1 MKTSQRLAQAGRV
14 VVKVGSSS
22 ITGANESNLD
32 QLVDFLV
39 RLKRAGKEVILVSS
53 GAIATAMPIIGLTVR
68 SEDLATSQALA
79 SIGQAKLMGRYERS
93 LARYEL
99 LPGQMLLTVDNLD
112 QDSTIENAVRAL
124 ERLLEIG
131 VIPIINENDSVATQ
145 EIRFGD
151 NDQLAAR
158 VALLAKADLLV
169 LFSDVDALYTKPPTE
184 PGAEPIEVVDFGQDL
199 SDLQV
204 SGTSTGYGT
213 GGALTKLAAA
223 QLATAGGVGVLLT
236 STANIEVIDSSDCR
250 NTWFEPVDR
259 IARCVL

>member
-1 MKTSQRLAQAGRV
+1 MQTFERIHASRRV

-22 ITGANESNLD
+22 ITGSNEANLD
-32 QLVDFLV
+32 LLVDFLV
-39 RLKRAGKEVILVSS
+39 RLQKHGKEVVLVSS

-93 LARYEL
+93 LARYDL

-112 QDSTIENAVRAL
+112 QESSSENAMRAL

-158 VALLAKADLLV
+158 VALLANADLLI
-169 LFSDVDALYTKPPTE
+169 LFSDIDALYTKPPTE
-184 PGAEPIEVVDFGQDL
+184 PGAEPIAVVAFGQDL
-199 SDLQV
+199 SALEV

-236 STANIEVIDSSDCR
+236 STANITDIDTADCR
-250 NTWFEPVDR
+250 NTWFEPADR
-259 IARCVL
+259 ISK

>member
-1 MKTSQRLAQAGRV
+1 MKTSERLTAARRV

-22 ITGANESNLD
+22 ITGANEANLD
-32 QLVDFLV
+32 LLVEFLV
-39 RLKRAGKEVILVSS
+39 RLQRAGKEVILVSS
-53 GAIATAMPIIGLTVR
+53 GAIATAMPLIGLTVR

-112 QDSTIENAVRAL
+112 QEATTENAMRAL

-131 VIPIINENDSVATQ
+131 VLPIINENDSVATQ

-158 VALLAKADLLV
+158 VALLAGADLLV
-169 LFSDVDALYTKPPTE
+169 LFSDIDALYTKPPTE
-184 PGAEPIEVVDFGQDL
+184 PGAKPISVVAFGEDL
-199 SDLQV
+199 SDLEV

-236 STANIEVIDSSDCR
+236 STENIAKIDAADCR
-250 NTWFEPVDR
+250 NTWFEPADR
-259 IARCVL
+259 ISK

>member
-1 MKTSQRLAQAGRV
+1 MRTSDRLANAQRV

-22 ITGANESNLD
+22 ITGSSESNLD

-39 RLKRAGKEVILVSS
+39 RLQRSGKEVILVSS
-53 GAIATAMPIIGLTVR
+53 GAIATAMPLIGLTVR

-93 LARYEL
+93 LARYDL

-112 QDSTIENAVRAL
+112 QESTTENAMRAL

-158 VALLAKADLLV
+158 VSLLAKADLLV

-184 PGAEPIEVVDFGQDL
+184 PGAEPIAVVEFGQDL
-199 SDLQV
+199 SDLEV

-223 QLATAGGVGVLLT
+223 HLATAGGVGVLLT
-236 STANIEVIDSSDCR
+236 STSNIDSIDLSDCR
-250 NTWFEPVDR
+250 NTWFEPADR
-259 IARCVL
+259 IAR

>member
-1 MKTSQRLAQAGRV
+1 MQTFERIQAAKRI

-22 ITGANESNLD
+22 ITGDNEANLD
-32 QLVDFLV
+32 LLVDFLV
-39 RLKRAGKEVILVSS
+39 RLQRSGKEVVLVSS
-53 GAIATAMPIIGLTVR
+53 GAIATAMPIIGLSVR

-112 QDSTIENAVRAL
+112 QDLTSENAMRAL

-158 VALLAKADLLV
+158 VSLLAKADLLI
-169 LFSDVDALYTKPPTE
+169 LFSDIDALYTKPPTE
-184 PGAEPIEVVDFGQDL
+184 PGAEPIAVVAFGQDL
-199 SDLQV
+199 SHLEV

-236 STANIEVIDSSDCR
+236 STANITVVDTADCQ
-250 NTWFEPVDR
+250 NTWFEPADR
-259 IARCVL
+259 IAR

>member
-1 MKTSQRLAQAGRV
+1 MQTFERIQASKRV

-22 ITGANESNLD
+22 ITGSNESNLD
-32 QLVDFLV
+32 LLVNFLV
-39 RLKRAGKEVILVSS
+39 RLQKLGKDVVLVSS

-93 LARYEL
+93 LARYDL

-112 QDSTIENAVRAL
+112 QDSTSENALRAL

-158 VALLAKADLLV
+158 VALLAAADLLI
-169 LFSDVDALYTKPPTE
+169 LFSDIDALYTKPPTE
-184 PGAEPIEVVDFGQDL
+184 PGAQPIAVVAFGQDL
-199 SDLQV
+199 SALEV

-223 QLATAGGVGVLLT
+223 QLATAGGVGVILT
-236 STANIEVIDSSDCR
+236 STANIDVIDNADCR
-250 NTWFEPVDR
+250 NTWFEPADR
-259 IARCVL
+259 IAQ

>member
-1 MKTSQRLAQAGRV
+1 MQTFERIQAAKRI

-22 ITGANESNLD
+22 ITGANEANLD
-32 QLVDFLV
+32 LLVDFLV
-39 RLKRAGKEVILVSS
+39 RLQRTGKEVVLVSS
-53 GAIATAMPIIGLTVR
+53 GAIATAMPIIGLSVR

-93 LARYEL
+93 LARYDL

-112 QDSTIENAVRAL
+112 QDLTSENAMRAL

-158 VALLAKADLLV
+158 VSLLAKADLLI
-169 LFSDVDALYTKPPTE
+169 LFSDIDALYTKPPTE
-184 PGAEPIEVVDFGQDL
+184 PGAEPIAVVLFGQDL
-199 SDLQV
+199 SHLEV

-223 QLATAGGVGVLLT
+223 QLATAGGLGVLLT
-236 STANIEVIDSSDCR
+236 STANITVVDTSNCQ
-250 NTWFEPVDR
+250 NTWFEPADR
-259 IARCVL
+259 IAR

>member
-1 MKTSQRLAQAGRV
+1 M
-14 VVKVGSSS
+14 
-22 ITGANESNLD
+22 
-32 QLVDFLV
+32 
-39 RLKRAGKEVILVSS
+39 
-53 GAIATAMPIIGLTVR
+53 
-68 SEDLATSQALA
+68 
-79 SIGQAKLMGRYERS
+79 
-93 LARYEL
+93 
-99 LPGQMLLTVDNLD
+99 
-112 QDSTIENAVRAL
+112 
-124 ERLLEIG
+124 
-131 VIPIINENDSVATQ
+131 IPIINENDSVATQ

-236 STANIEVIDSSDCR
+236 STANLEVIDSSDCR

-259 IARCVL
+259 IAR

>member
-1 MKTSQRLAQAGRV
+1 MRTSDRLANAQRV

-22 ITGANESNLD
+22 ITGASESNLD

-39 RLKRAGKEVILVSS
+39 RLQRSGKEVILVSS
-53 GAIATAMPIIGLTVR
+53 GAIATAMPLIGLTVR

-93 LARYEL
+93 LARYDL

-112 QDSTIENAVRAL
+112 QESTTENAMRAL

-158 VALLAKADLLV
+158 VSLLAKADLLV

-184 PGAEPIEVVDFGQDL
+184 PGAEPIAVVEFGQDL
-199 SDLQV
+199 SDLEV

-236 STANIEVIDSSDCR
+236 STSNIDSIDLSDCR
-250 NTWFEPVDR
+250 CTWFEPADR
-259 IARCVL
+259 IAR

>member
-1 MKTSQRLAQAGRV
+1 MKTSERLRAAHRV

-22 ITGANESNLD
+22 ITGSNEKNLD
-32 QLVDFLV
+32 LLVEFLV
-39 RLKRAGKEVILVSS
+39 RLQRAGKEVILVSS
-53 GAIATAMPIIGLTVR
+53 GAIATAMPIIGLSVR

-93 LARYEL
+93 LARFDL

-112 QDSTIENAVRAL
+112 QDISAENALRAL

-131 VIPIINENDSVATQ
+131 VLPIINENDSVATQ

-169 LFSDVDALYTKPPTE
+169 LFSDIDALYTKPPTE
-184 PGAEPIEVVDFGQDL
+184 PGAEPIAVVDFGEDL

-236 STANIEVIDSSDCR
+236 STENIAVIDASDCR
-250 NTWFEPVDR
+250 HTWFQAADR
-259 IARCVL
+259 ISK

>member
-1 MKTSQRLAQAGRV
+1 MRTSDRLAKARRV

-22 ITGANESNLD
+22 ITGANEANLD

-39 RLKRAGKEVILVSS
+39 RLRRLDKEVILVSS

-93 LARYEL
+93 LARYDL

-112 QDSTIENAVRAL
+112 HESTTENAMRAL

-158 VALLAKADLLV
+158 VSLLANADLLV
-169 LFSDVDALYTKPPTE
+169 LFSDVDALYTKPPSE
-184 PGAEPIEVVDFGQDL
+184 PGAEPVESVSFGQDL
-199 SDLQV
+199 SELQV

-236 STANIEVIDSSDCR
+236 STVCLLYTSPSPR
-250 NTWFEPVDR
+250 DR
-259 IARCVL
+259 G

>member
-1 MKTSQRLAQAGRV
+1 MQTFERIQASKRV

-22 ITGANESNLD
+22 ITGSNESNLD
-32 QLVDFLV
+32 LLVDFLV
-39 RLKRAGKEVILVSS
+39 RLQKLGKDVVLVSS

-93 LARYEL
+93 LARYDL

-112 QDSTIENAVRAL
+112 QESTGENAMRAL
-124 ERLLEIG
+124 SRLLEIG

-158 VALLAKADLLV
+158 VALLAAADLLI
-169 LFSDVDALYTKPPTE
+169 LFSDIDALYTKPPTE
-184 PGAEPIEVVDFGQDL
+184 PGAQPIAVVTFGQDL
-199 SDLQV
+199 SALEV

-223 QLATAGGVGVLLT
+223 QLATAGGVGVILT
-236 STANIEVIDSSDCR
+236 STANIDVIDNADCR
-250 NTWFEPVDR
+250 NTWFEPADR
-259 IARCVL
+259 IAK

>member
-1 MKTSQRLAQAGRV
+1 MQTFERIQASKRV

-22 ITGANESNLD
+22 ITGSNESNLD
-32 QLVDFLV
+32 LLVDFLV
-39 RLKRAGKEVILVSS
+39 RLQKLGKDVVLVSS

-93 LARYEL
+93 LARYDL

-112 QDSTIENAVRAL
+112 QESTGENAMRAL

-158 VALLAKADLLV
+158 VALLAAADLLI
-169 LFSDVDALYTKPPTE
+169 LFSDIDALYTKPPTE
-184 PGAEPIEVVDFGQDL
+184 PGAQPIAVVTFGQDL
-199 SDLQV
+199 SALEV

-223 QLATAGGVGVLLT
+223 QLATAGGVGVILT
-236 STANIEVIDSSDCR
+236 STANIDVIDSADCR
-250 NTWFEPVDR
+250 NTWFEPADR
-259 IARCVL
+259 IAQ

>member
-1 MKTSQRLAQAGRV
+1 MQTFERIQAAKRI

-22 ITGANESNLD
+22 ITGANEANLD
-32 QLVDFLV
+32 LLVDFLV
-39 RLKRAGKEVILVSS
+39 RLQRTGKEVVLVSS
-53 GAIATAMPIIGLTVR
+53 GAIATAMPLIGLAAR
-68 SEDLATSQALA
+68 SADLPTSQALA

-93 LARYEL
+93 LARYDL

-112 QDSTIENAVRAL
+112 QDLTSENAMRAL

-158 VALLAKADLLV
+158 VSLLAKADLLI
-169 LFSDVDALYTKPPTE
+169 LFSDIDALYTKPPTE
-184 PGAEPIEVVDFGQDL
+184 PGAEPIAVVLFGQDL
-199 SDLQV
+199 SHLEV

-236 STANIEVIDSSDCR
+236 STANITVVDTSNCQ
-250 NTWFEPVDR
+250 NTWFEPADR
-259 IARCVL
+259 IAR

>member
-1 MKTSQRLAQAGRV
+1 MQIFERIQAAKRI

-22 ITGANESNLD
+22 ITGANEANLD
-32 QLVDFLV
+32 LLVDFLV
-39 RLKRAGKEVILVSS
+39 RLQRTGKEVVLVSS
-53 GAIATAMPIIGLTVR
+53 GAIATAMPIIGLSVR

-93 LARYEL
+93 LARYDL

-112 QDSTIENAVRAL
+112 QDLTSENAMRAL

-158 VALLAKADLLV
+158 VSLLADADLLI
-169 LFSDVDALYTKPPTE
+169 LFSDIDALYTKPPTE
-184 PGAEPIEVVDFGQDL
+184 PGAEPIAVVPFGQDL
-199 SDLQV
+199 SHLEV

-236 STANIEVIDSSDCR
+236 STANITVVDTSNCQ
-250 NTWFEPVDR
+250 NTWFEPADR
-259 IARCVL
+259 IAR